1 MPRAPHAD
9 VRAGRAAAELE
20 GGWSA
25 RAPGLAPQHRWPP
38 VGACDASRAP
48 PRRLPLLTRPFADL
62 ATRVVAGEGLVLLLG
77 GGLLLTVHCMVHCGA
92 WAPPK
97 LVWFTRDYV
106 SWRGLRVITRNYALR
121 YA

>member
-1 MPRAPHAD
+1 MLR
-9 VRAGRAAAELE
+9 RSR
-20 GGWSA
+20 GGCA
-25 RAPGLAPQHRWPP
+25 RPI
-38 VGACDASRAP
+38 
-48 PRRLPLLTRPFADL
+48 RLGMLFADL

-77 GGLLLTVHCMVHCGA
+77 GGLLLTVVHCMVHCGA

-106 SWRGLRVITRNYALR
+106 SWRGLRYVTRNYALR